1 MKIDRYNLSHP
12 TPMMRARFTAV
23 CFTRKRSA
31 GKVFF
36 AFFTLFLSI
45 SIVPSL
51 AQSTDPGSHSPT
63 GTTEQSA
70 KQNQKNFSEDST
82 RSHQAATKLLRRIVF
97 QLAAGPA
104 FESKVRERVW
114 TTGRE
119 VVGVGTYE
127 QSGNKTGQFHLQM
140 TMHDGDDKHTL
151 EQISDGRLAW
161 TRTQIAG
168 EVSLRRVDVSRLDE
182 WSNSPDSE
190 NELALRLRVGGW
202 IEMLESLEQNR
213 QLHVDSATM
222 NEQSVWV
229 ITATMSKEQTEEL
242 MRTSGRTQW
251 PVLYPAKIRVAISKT
266 GSKETGF
273 GKFLPV
279 RFEYWS
285 QPMADPAEPKT
296 DQPPEMTERMISL
309 IELYA
314 IREIS
319 PPPIER
325 FRFEN
330 RDAEVNFT
338 NETSRYLK
346 QFGVEVADTG
356 SRLF

>member
-1 MKIDRYNLSHP
+1 MKIDRYNLCHP
-12 TPMMRARFTAV
+12 ASTIASRFTV
-23 CFTRKRSA
+23 NCFTRWRASWFCFLTCFALFFSIFVSNASA
-31 GKVFF
+31 QTVDSDSNFPT
-36 AFFTLFLSI
+36 AA
-45 SIVPSL
+45 
-51 AQSTDPGSHSPT
+51 AQRD
-63 GTTEQSA
+63 E
-70 KQNQKNFSEDST
+70 KQNQKNFSDDLT

-140 TMHDGDDKHTL
+140 TMHDGDGKHTL
-151 EQISDGRLAW
+151 EQICDGRLAW
-161 TRTQIAG
+161 TRTEISG
-168 EVSLRRVDVSRLDE
+168 EVALKRVDVSRLDE
-182 WSNSPDSE
+182 WSNPSDVA
-190 NELALRLRVGGW
+190 NELPLRLRVGGW

-213 QLHVDSATM
+213 QLQVDSATM
-222 NEQSVWV
+222 NGQSVWV
-229 ITATMSKEQTEEL
+229 ITATMNEEQSKKL
-242 MRTSGRTQW
+242 MQTSGRAEW
-251 PVLYPAKIRVAISKT
+251 PALYPAKIRVAISKM
-266 GSKETGF
+266 GSEETGF

-285 QPMADPAEPKT
+285 HPRADPAESNT
-296 DQPPEMTERMISL
+296 DHPPELTERMITL

-314 IREIS
+314 IREIT

-338 NETSRYLK
+338 NETGRYLK